1 MITEEAATVQ
11 TQRSLVGTAGRAA
24 VAAALFYLL
33 QPVAVLLLIPGA
45 RDSGHYDAP
54 GDVQRWTGPYEV
66 VTFGGIAVCS
76 LVLIAAFSRLLPRS
90 SLTAWVGT
98 ASGVVGV
105 AGWLGI
111 AGISLSS
118 VSLIGRSLADI
129 GVAVDVQREA
139 LQTIATVGGAS
150 VGVAAFGAAGWAIAV
165 GWSILGTGA
174 LGRRIGWI
182 AVAGGVLVVA
192 VALLLVHPLLGALVL
207 IPFYLVLGVALLVTA
222 RRA

>member
-1 MITEEAATVQ
+1 MITEDVATVE
-11 TQRSLVGTAGRAA
+11 TDRSLLRAAGRAA

-33 QPVAVLLLIPGA
+33 QPVAVLFLIPGA
-45 RDSGHYDAP
+45 TESGHYDAP
-54 GDVQRWTGPYEV
+54 GDLQRWTGPYEV

-76 LVLIAAFSRLLPRS
+76 LVLVAALARLLPRG
-90 SLTAWVGT
+90 SLAASVGT

-129 GVAVDVQREA
+129 DVSLDVQREA
-139 LQTIATVGGAS
+139 MQAIATVGGAS
-150 VGVAAFGAAGWAIAV
+150 VGVAAFGAAGWAVAV
-165 GWSILGTGA
+165 GLSILRTGA
-174 LGRRIGWI
+174 LGRRTGWI

-192 VALLLVHPLLGALVL
+192 AALVLVHPLLGALVL

-222 RRA
+222 RHA